1 MKRAALA
8 VACALLAALATTPAA
23 AQNPPSPPDSLRVLA
38 VRPGDVVKIQVW
50 GHEELSG
57 EFPVDENFDL
67 FYPIIGAINV
77 RALSVPQFR
86 ERLYRELEQL
96 FQRPFIVITP
106 LFRVAVLGEVLRP
119 SLYSVDPTM
128 TIYDIIALAG
138 GTTPSANQRKI
149 QLVRGGEEVRL
160 TLDAPAIGRATL
172 RDLGVRSGDH
182 IVVARKRFTRE
193 DLGLLLQAGTLILV
207 AYQVFH

>member
-8 VACALLAALATTPAA
+8 LLFALVALAAPAA
-23 AQNPPSPPDSLRVLA
+23 SQNQPSAPDPLRVLA
-38 VRPGDVVKIQVW
+38 VRPGDVVKVQVW
-50 GHEELSG
+50 GHDELSG

-77 RALSVPQFR
+77 RDLTVPQFR
-86 ERLYRELEQL
+86 ERLNHELEQL

-106 LFRVAVLGEVLRP
+106 LFRVAVLGEVMRP

-128 TIYDIIALAG
+128 TVYDIIALAG
-138 GTTPSANQRKI
+138 GTTPNANQRRI

-160 TLDAPAIGRATL
+160 TLDAAAIGRATL
-172 RDLGVRSGDH
+172 RELGVRSGDH
-182 IVVARKRFTRE
+182 VVVARKRFTRE
-193 DLGLLLQAGTLILV
+193 DLGLLLQAATLGLV
-207 AYQVFH
+207 AYQVFIK